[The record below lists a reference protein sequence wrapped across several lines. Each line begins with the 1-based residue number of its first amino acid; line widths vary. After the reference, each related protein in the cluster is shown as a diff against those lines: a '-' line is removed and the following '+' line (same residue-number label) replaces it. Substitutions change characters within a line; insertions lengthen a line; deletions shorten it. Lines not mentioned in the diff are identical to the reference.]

1 MTVIYEWD
9 VETVQTYED
18 GNNDVID
25 HYHTET
31 YADAVRWAAAAPL
44 ELGVTYEVVLVR
56 DDDDRRSWAYV
67 EDGKLPEW
75 CRDAYECRWGKV
87 PKRYHAEVAK
97 L

>member
-18 GNNDVID
+18 GDNDVLD

-31 YADAVRWAAAAPL
+31 YADAVRYTAAQPP
-44 ELGVTYEVVLVR
+44 ESGISYKIVLVR

-67 EDGKLPEW
+67 EDGKLPDW
-75 CRDAYECRWGKV
+75 CSDAYEHHWGRV
-87 PKRYHAEVAK
+87 PKRFHKEVAR
-97 L
+97 